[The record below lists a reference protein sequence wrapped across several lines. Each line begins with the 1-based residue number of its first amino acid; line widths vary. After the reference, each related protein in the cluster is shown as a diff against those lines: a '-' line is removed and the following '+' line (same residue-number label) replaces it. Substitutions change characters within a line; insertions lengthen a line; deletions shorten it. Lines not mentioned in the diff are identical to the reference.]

1 VQGGGCTI
9 TGQVKEIG
17 KILAYLAAVLFCG
30 AVLAPWLYWGA
41 HTLADAGVSVVLR
54 TYSFQKYFNRSLL
67 LSAIALLWPV
77 ARWLGVSGKA
87 NPTLE
92 PDRYWK
98 EHLFQGVF
106 LGAGVMALLSVLYL
120 KMGFYVL
127 KSPVS
132 PKILGVAIASAV
144 SVGLLE
150 EWLFRGVIAGLF
162 LRSLPTRAALVW
174 TSGIFAVVHFLK
186 PNPAISMPEVSAWT
200 GFTLVPHMFHQ
211 FTQPLLLLAGFTTL
225 FVFGWV
231 LGVAALRT
239 RALWMSIG
247 IHAGLVFIKAIFSKV
262 AARQSDAL
270 PWVGPELQIGLVP
283 VALLLVAFA
292 LMWFWTAPLSRGK
305 SIQGQ

>member
-1 VQGGGCTI
+1 M
-9 TGQVKEIG
+9 KEIG
-17 KILAYLAAVLFCG
+17 KILAYLAAVLLCG

-41 HTLADAGVSVVLR
+41 HALADAGFLVVLR
-54 TYSFQKYFNRSLL
+54 KYSFQKYFNRSLL
-67 LSAIALLWPV
+67 LSAIVLLWPV
-77 ARWLGVSGKA
+77 ARWLGVSGKV

-92 PDRYWK
+92 PDPQWK
-98 EHLFQGVF
+98 EHLFKGVF

-132 PKILGVAIASAV
+132 SKILGIAAASAV

-162 LRSLPTRAALVW
+162 LRSLPTRAALLW

-200 GFTLVPHMFHQ
+200 GFALVPHMFHQ
-211 FTQPLLLLAGFTTL
+211 FTQPLLFVAGFTTL
-225 FVFGWV
+225 FVFGWI
-231 LGVAALRT
+231 LGIAALRT

-247 IHAGLVFIKAIFSKV
+247 IHAGLVFIKATFSKV
-262 AARQSDAL
+262 AARQSESL

-283 VALLLVAFA
+283 VALLLVAFG

-305 SIQGQ
+305 SIQTL

>member
-1 VQGGGCTI
+1 M
-9 TGQVKEIG
+9 
-17 KILAYLAAVLFCG
+17 
-30 AVLAPWLYWGA
+30 
-41 HTLADAGVSVVLR
+41 VLR
-54 TYSFQKYFNRSLL
+54 KYSFQKYFNRSLL
-67 LSAIALLWPV
+67 LSAIVLLWPV
-77 ARWLGVSGKA
+77 ARWLGVSGKV

-92 PDRYWK
+92 PDRQWK
-98 EHLFQGVF
+98 EHLFKGIF

-132 PKILGVAIASAV
+132 SKILGIAAASAV

-162 LRSLPTRAALVW
+162 LRSLPTRAALLW

-200 GFTLVPHMFHQ
+200 GFALVPHMFHQ
-211 FTQPLLLLAGFTTL
+211 FTQPLLFVAGFTTL
-225 FVFGWV
+225 FVFGWI
-231 LGVAALRT
+231 LGIAALRT

-262 AARQSDAL
+262 ATRQSESL

-283 VALLLVAFA
+283 VALLLVAFG
-292 LMWFWTAPLSRGK
+292 LVWFWTAPLSRGK
-305 SIQGQ
+305 SIQTL